1 MAATVRFY
9 VQKLP
14 DHVLKESSIMM
25 WRDASPERCR
35 QVALSLAIRSA
46 FQSAFQPAFDMLL
59 GIKLILNGRGK
70 PYVCHILEN

>member
-14 DHVLKESSIMM
+14 DHVLKESNVRT
-25 WRDASPERCR
+25 WRKAHTREM
-35 QVALSLAIRSA
+35 QTRSA
-46 FQSAFQPAFDMLL
+46 FQSAFQPAIDMLL
-59 GIKLILNGRGK
+59 GGGVVKLTLNGWGK